1 MVFGFVKKIFK
12 GIGKAFKAI
21 GKGIKKGFKGF
32 GKLMN
37 KLGIVGQIGMMFIM
51 PQIGAFAMKGLSALG
66 SGFMSGLAG
75 YSGVGS
81 TLTKFAHGVISNAAN
96 VAQTGISGVRTI
108 TDTIGGVI
116 ADSARTV
123 ASKLT
128 GGFIKPLQH
137 ATATTFESQSWYGKI
152 VENVKAR
159 GTDGLDR
166 TMKFATDAGAEFTAS
181 LPGGEKYAPRYAEIT
196 DPDAKFFK
204 TRSREVTYDSANRSL
219 LEQKNI
225 GIKEAAATAPEI
237 TSIGT
242 TGQTTESLLDPKA
255 FDVSTLP
262 EEIRSPLYGPELDK
276 TFTENVTGKYSVGEI
291 TPDKRM
297 LDTITPEFKASG
309 LGQSPNLKIENLQ
322 ISPDTSDLTVGSI
335 RPTEEGGFFRRSFA
349 AMKPT
354 PDDIGAQAKGQLT
367 NLAIDLMTPKEDQ
380 TLRGVS
386 TVPTDTDSIFAET
399 ASRGIGVDFKD
410 QFGMGEPIA
419 EDQIAM
425 NNYFGI
431 ANTGRAGD
439 AWWNQM
445 SNTAEMLKQN
455 ERALGS
461 FIGSY
466 V

>member
-37 KLGIVGQIGMMFIM
+37 KLGIVGQIGMMFIA
-51 PQIGAFAMKGLSALG
+51 PHIGAFAMKGLSALG
-66 SGFMSGLAG
+66 SGFMSGLSNMG
-75 YSGVGS
+75 
-81 TLTKFAHGVISNAAN
+81 TLGKFAHGVISNAAN

-123 ASKLT
+123 GSKLT
-128 GGFIKPLQH
+128 GGYIKPLQH
-137 ATATTFESQSWYGKI
+137 ATASTFESQSWYGKI

-159 GTDGLDR
+159 GTQGLDR

-181 LPGGEKYAPRYAEIT
+181 LPGGEKYTPRYAEIT
-196 DPDAKFFK
+196 DPDARFFK

-291 TPDKRM
+291 TPDKKM
-297 LDTITPEFKASG
+297 LDAITPDF
-309 LGQSPNLKIENLQ
+309 GQSPNLEIGNLQ
-322 ISPDTSDLTVGSI
+322 ISPDAPDLTTGSI
-335 RPTEEGGFFRRSFA
+335 TPTEEGGFFKRSFA

-431 ANTGRAGD
+431 ANTGQAGD

-445 SNTAEMLKQN
+445 GNTARMFKEN